1 MIQISIL
8 DVVAIGV
15 ICFAAG
21 NLFATT
27 MWCKIIPRIITY
39 FVKETGNIRG
49 NRSKIII
56 DLFNEDK
63 EESELE

>member
-27 MWCKIIPRIITY
+27 MWCKIILRIMTY
-39 FVKETGNIRG
+39 LKGE
-49 NRSKIII
+49 
-56 DLFNEDK
+56 
-63 EESELE
+63 